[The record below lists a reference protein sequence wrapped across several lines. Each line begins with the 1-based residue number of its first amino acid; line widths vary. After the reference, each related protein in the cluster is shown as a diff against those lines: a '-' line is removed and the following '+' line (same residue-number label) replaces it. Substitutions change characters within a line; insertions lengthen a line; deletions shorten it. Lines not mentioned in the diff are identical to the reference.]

1 MATAKI
7 VKLVIKEIYCDR
19 LNRDVSLIEDRVYP
33 PDMMPDAGPVF
44 HRRARMCSFG
54 VDCNRLGY
62 ACKWSGLNP
71 NYDPFE
77 IE

>member
-1 MATAKI
+1 MAKI
-7 VKLVIKEIYCDR
+7 VKTVIKEIYCDR

-33 PDMMPDAGPVF
+33 SEVMPDAGVAF
-44 HRRARMCSFG
+44 HSQARACSFG
-54 VDCNRLGY
+54 VECNRFGY